1 MLIRKV
7 FFFTILLFLL
17 AFTPLLMAKSVPGI
31 LEYAGADRTYE
42 LFVPENY
49 DAEEPSALIVALHG
63 IFSTGKALQALSHL
77 DAAAETMGAL
87 VVYPDGLFNYW
98 DDGRYDAGLFP
109 RDGKVDDVGFILA
122 LIDQLATDYAIDPEK
137 IYLTGTSNGGTMA
150 YTLACAA
157 PERFAAVAIVSS
169 GMWNYQIDNCR
180 DEAAAGLRMLVVHG
194 SEDATYNIEGRVL
207 GESETGQPLEILSL
221 DATLQFWMA
230 RYGCD
235 RDTILRSD
243 VGQVI
248 TVPDCEQNSQVSVV
262 IVRGASS
269 TWMRTGA
276 AYQLNDFGVNA
287 TDLITAFFRDG
298 ANWQQ
303 PAAPAVNFAGEGR
316 TWITYVPA
324 SYSPDTPT
332 PLVLVLHGRP
342 SNSTGMA
349 YITEVHKV
357 AEKYGFITIY
367 PDGINREWNYP
378 KDLLQYTRNK
388 RDDVAFLVT
397 LVEDLSVD
405 LNIDRA
411 RVYVTGFSN
420 GGFMTQRVA
429 CEAPNAFAAYGVVG
443 ATVFHGMAAI
453 CDAAPPVPIIFIHG
467 TEDVSIP
474 WAGDERGL
482 ESVENSVSFWG
493 QHNQCDA
500 NATSTIDIPPQDEDA
515 LTRVRHFSLNVCAPN
530 TTVELY
536 AILGGGHNWSGV
548 PGADRIGPEIAGET
562 NMDINAGEIIWQ
574 FFSRYALP
582 QEGGS

>member
-7 FFFTILLFLL
+7 LFFTIMLFLL
-17 AFTPLLMAKSVPGI
+17 ALAPLAMAKNVPGV
-31 LEYAGADRTYE
+31 LEHAGTERTYE
-42 LFVPENY
+42 LFVPESY
-49 DAEEPSALIVALHG
+49 DAEKPAALIVALHG

-87 VVYPDGLFNYW
+87 VVYPDGLYDYW
-98 DDGRYDAGLFP
+98 DDGRYAAGLFP
-109 RDGKVDDVGFILA
+109 RDSAVDDVGFILA
-122 LIDQLATDYAIDPEK
+122 LIDQLATEYNLDSDK

-169 GMWNYQIDNCR
+169 GMWSYQIENCR
-180 DEAAAGLRMLVVHG
+180 DDAQDGLRLLMVHG
-194 SEDATYNIEGRVL
+194 SEDATYGLEGRDVGASDT
-207 GESETGQPLEILSL
+207 GEQLEILSL

-230 RYGCD
+230 RYGCN
-235 RDTILRSD
+235 RDTLLRSD

-248 TVPDCEQNSQVSVV
+248 SVPDCEQESHVSVV

-269 TWMRTGA
+269 TWMRSGA
-276 AYQLNDFGVNA
+276 EYQLNDFGVNA
-287 TDLITAFFRDG
+287 TDLITAFFRND
-298 ANWQQ
+298 ADWQQ
-303 PAAPAVNFAGEGR
+303 HAAPSLSFSGEGR
-316 TWITYVPA
+316 SWITYVPA

-397 LVEDLSVD
+397 LVDDLGID
-405 LNIDRA
+405 LNIDRS

-429 CEAPNAFAAYGVVG
+429 CEAPNTFAAYGVVG

-453 CDAAPPVPIIFIHG
+453 CYEAPPVPILFIHG

-474 WAGDERGL
+474 WEGDDRGL

-493 QHNQCDA
+493 QHNDCDA
-500 NATSTIDIPPQDEDA
+500 NATSTIDIEPQDETA
-515 LTRVRHFSLNVCAPN
+515 PTRVRHFSLNVCAPN

-582 QEGGS
+582 SAADS